1 MRRLIALTAMAA
13 ATGCAAAPSNSGGTC
28 DAARAQSLIGQPAG
42 SAAAAQARKLS
53 GARVVRFLRP
63 GQVVTMEYL
72 AGRLNLVLDDR
83 NRIRTIR
90 CG

>member
-1 MRRLIALTAMAA
+1 VTLVSLAV
-13 ATGCAAAPSNSGGTC
+13 ATGCAAVSANSGGTC

-83 NRIRTIR
+83 NRIRTVR